1 MRYLILGSGP
11 AGIAA
16 AKAARKLDKD
26 AEVILATEEH
36 AAPYLRPLLPD
47 LVSGERE
54 LSGIADPQGKDLAE
68 SGVKLL
74 GGKRARRVDAAKNR
88 VTFSDGSEETYN
100 FLCVATGG
108 RPILPLALMGAPG
121 SFLFL
126 NSLGDAQRV
135 RERAMRSDT
144 TVVYGPG
151 YLGIEAARAMRKLGN
166 QVIWINPG
174 LPRFG
179 NPISGEVEA
188 RVTDQLRARGV
199 KVHEG
204 TEIADVIDVDG
215 KNFEVVTAGG
225 WTIRCHLIVVATER
239 LPSIGFLEG
248 SGVKAGAGVL
258 VDDHDCDVILAEA
271 ASFRRRHPRR
281 EKKCALRSPS
291 ARSGRK
297 VSRNSRGWR
306 GRPGGSHGCS
316 GRRSDP
322 ETPFPFCLSKRQ
334 MVDSVSTFDHGGIPC
349 DT

>member
-1 MRYLILGSGP
+1 MRYLVLGSGP

-54 LSGIADPQGKDLAE
+54 LSGVVDPQGKDLAG

-74 GGKRARRVDAAKNR
+74 GGKRVRRVDAAKNR
-88 VTFSDGSEETYN
+88 VTFSDGSEESYN

-179 NPISGEVEA
+179 NPISG
-188 RVTDQLRARGV
+188 RSRRGS
-199 KVHEG
+199 
-204 TEIADVIDVDG
+204 
-215 KNFEVVTAGG
+215 
-225 WTIRCHLIVVATER
+225 
-239 LPSIGFLEG
+239 P
-248 SGVKAGAGVL
+248 
-258 VDDHDCDVILAEA
+258 
-271 ASFRRRHPRR
+271 ASFAPV
-281 EKKCALRSPS
+281 ASRST
-291 ARSGRK
+291 K
-297 VSRNSRGWR
+297 
-306 GRPGGSHGCS
+306 
-316 GRRSDP
+316 GRRSP
-322 ETPFPFCLSKRQ
+322 TW
-334 MVDSVSTFDHGGIPC
+334 STSTGRTSRC
-349 DT
+349 

>member
-1 MRYLILGSGP
+1 MRYLVLGSGP

-26 AEVILATEEH
+26 AEVVLATEEH

-54 LSGIADPQGKDLAE
+54 LPGVADPQGKGLAE
-68 SGVKLL
+68 AGVNLL
-74 GGKRARRVDAAKNR
+74 PGKRARRVDGTKNR

-135 RERAMRSDT
+135 RERAMRSDA

-151 YLGIEAARAMRKLGN
+151 YLGLEAARAVRNLGN
-166 QVIWINPG
+166 EVIWINPG

-188 RVTDQLRARGV
+188 RVTDRLRARGV

-204 TEIADVIDVDG
+204 TEIADVIDIDG
-215 KNFEVVTAGG
+215 RSFEVVTAGG
-225 WTIRCHLIVVATER
+225 GTIRCHLIVVATER
-239 LPSIGFLEG
+239 LPNIGFLEG

-258 VDDHDCDVILAEA
+258 VDEYLRTNVSNIYAAGDCAEVYDIN
-271 ASFRRRHPRR
+271 RR
-281 EKKCALRSPS
+281 E
-291 ARSGRK
+291 
-297 VSRNSRGWR
+297 SRINFGWR
-306 GRPGGSHGCS
+306 SAIKQGELAGENMAGGGKVFIRNIEDYF
-316 GRRSDP
+316 GLLYGTTLLERA
-322 ETPFPFCLSKRQ
+322 
-334 MVDSVSTFDHGGIPC
+334 GA
-349 DT
+349 